1 MQSLETLRIIQ
12 ASTKMHTTGIAA
24 AAAAAAAA
32 ADVVVVVVVVA
43 ITVTVVT
50 MQAPNCT

>member
-1 MQSLETLRIIQ
+1 MQSLESLRIIQ

-24 AAAAAAAA
+24 AAAGV
-32 ADVVVVVVVVA
+32 VVVVVVVVA
-43 ITVTVVT
+43 ITVTMVT

>member
-1 MQSLETLRIIQ
+1 MQSLESLRIIQ

-24 AAAAAAAA
+24 AAAGVV
-32 ADVVVVVVVVA
+32 VVVVVVVVA
-43 ITVTVVT
+43 ITVTMVT